1 MNKWLIRNL
10 KPATKK
16 MAPRVAAKLVRMIE
30 CRTRGAKTRQE
41 AEKRIAELIRDTVNG
56 LKKREMCFDSILER
70 IEVIGAFAL
79 LWLDLTFVL
88 VLASFSPAILLLLWL
103 ATTLD
108 SNLVP
113 ERRDFTFEEIKQS
126 FLDRHWPPQRQRC
139 DFIPHPQSTSGA
151 VSPVS

>member
-10 KPATKK
+10 KPATKN

-30 CRTRGAKTRQE
+30 SRTRGAKTRQE
-41 AEKRIAELIRDTVNG
+41 TEKRIAGLIADTVNG
-56 LKKREMCFDSILER
+56 LQKRGMSLDNILER

-79 LWLDLTFVL
+79 IWLDLTFVL

-139 DFIPHPQSTSGA
+139 DFIIAPA
-151 VSPVS
+151 IN